1 MLGDESVNKL
11 IVALVSIAVFGFGQ
25 TALADE
31 YAVSYSENEL
41 TNVSGVQ
48 GVHARIVKA
57 AKQFCP
63 TYSQI
68 RNHKEVSACVADVV
82 ADLVEKVDHPR
93 LSGYHAG
100 DDNVRVA
107 AAEGRQGNRS

>member
-1 MLGDESVNKL
+1 MKKL
-11 IVALVSIAVFGFGQ
+11 IVALIGVASIGFGQ
-25 TALADE
+25 MVLADE
-31 YAVSYSENEL
+31 YAVSYSEKEL
-41 TNVSGVQ
+41 TNVTGVQ
-48 GVHARIVKA
+48 GVHARIVKV
-57 AKQFCP
+57 AKRYCP

-68 RNHKEVSACVADVV
+68 RSHKEVNACVADVV

-107 AAEGRQGNRS
+107 ATGGRQGDRS